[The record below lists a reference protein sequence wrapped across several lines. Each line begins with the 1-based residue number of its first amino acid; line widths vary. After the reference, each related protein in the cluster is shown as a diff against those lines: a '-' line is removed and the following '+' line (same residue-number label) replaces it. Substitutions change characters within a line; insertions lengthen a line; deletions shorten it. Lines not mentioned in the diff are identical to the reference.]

1 MSDKNDNKNKDFNN
15 MRKAVLD
22 FIGEKDVEEKTNKFY
37 SVKIDEPIKKKEKV
51 KAEKEIKKISEKDIK
66 NVKKAVGIGDDSAK
80 KKKNKRNMEIQTKN
94 NDFMKAKDVFKKPI
108 FVKSPM
114 KLIAL
119 PADKIKLLMP
129 PELRNKKIAKVR
141 DKKEGSLA
149 LCVLKAVW
157 VAVIFLLIFNFIFFF
172 CVLFTN

>member
-1 MSDKNDNKNKDFNN
+1 MNDNKNKDFND

-37 SVKIDEPIKKKEKV
+37 SMKIDEQSKKKEKV
-51 KAEKEIKKISEKDIK
+51 KKEKEVKEEKISEKDIK
-66 NVKKAVGIGDDSAK
+66 NVKKAIGIGGDSAK
-80 KKKNKRNMEIQTKN
+80 KKKNKRNAEIQTKN
-94 NDFMKAKDVFKKPI
+94 KVFMKAKDVFKKPI
-108 FVKSPM
+108 FRKSPM

-149 LCVLKAVW
+149 LRVLKAVW
-157 VAVIFLLIFNFIFFF
+157 IAVISLFIFILIFFF
-172 CVLFTN
+172 CVLLTK